1 MSPSIAFRISVYPHT
16 TYIFAAVSSFSIF
29 PALEEPPAMYLS
41 STERIFCSA
50 IRIMVPMPARWI
62 SVVETAKRNKQDVFG
77 YLRYL
82 LTTLPQWDNELPMA
96 VQFRNALELFTAG
109 LLQTDIQPDKVTSN
123 FKK

>member
-1 MSPSIAFRISVYPHT
+1 
-16 TYIFAAVSSFSIF
+16 
-29 PALEEPPAMYLS
+29 
-41 STERIFCSA
+41 
-50 IRIMVPMPARWI
+50 MVPMPARWI